1 MQIPVQVSFKDV
13 KPSDFIKTAIEKH
26 VARLERFFPRIIGCR
41 VVVEAKNRHGH
52 KGTLYSLGI
61 DLSVPGKEIVIGRSG
76 PKDHA
81 HEDIHVAMRDAFNAA
96 ARALEDHA
104 RHIRGD
110 VKPHDLPLQGKV
122 VALFLEDGYGFIATP
137 DGDEVMFR
145 RESLGNR
152 DLSTLKVG
160 DEVHL
165 TRPAEGGAIPTQ
177 AKSTS
182 PGRRR
187 SADRA

>member
-13 KPSDFIKTAIEKH
+13 EPSDFIKSAIDEH
-26 VARLERFFPRIIGCR
+26 VARLDRFFPRIVGCR

-52 KGTLYSLGI
+52 KGTLYNLGI
-61 DLSVPGKEIVIGRSG
+61 DITVPGREIVIGRSG

-104 RHIRGD
+104 RQVRGD
-110 VKPHDLPLQGKV
+110 VKPHDLPLKGKV
-122 VALFLEDGYGFIATP
+122 VALFQEDGYGFIATP

-152 DLSTLKVG
+152 DFSALKVG
-160 DEVHL
+160 DEVNL
-165 TRPAEGGAIPTQ
+165 TRPAEGGAIPVQ

-182 PGRRR
+182 RGRKHG
-187 SADRA
+187 ADRD